1 MVFIAFMLIVAILPY
16 LLKVLV
22 ILLKNLAIEFREFY
36 PPPPKFFNLKPVR
49 GFLDIFILR
58 SFLD

>member
-16 LLKVLV
+16 LLK
-22 ILLKNLAIEFREFY
+22 ILAIVLKNLAIEFWVIL
-36 PPPPKFFNLKPVR
+36 PPPRFFEPKRYR
-49 GFLDIFILR
+49 GFLDIFTLR